1 MISSEFIKGMPKI
14 DLHCHLDG
22 SLPLPTAKRILKDLG
37 EEWDEERLFE
47 EMGVPDDCPSLAA
60 YLACFD
66 LPIRCLQTA
75 DALEMCARDMAVK
88 AAEENTVYLEARFA
102 PSTQLLGGLSV
113 REAIEAVDRG
123 LKKAERET
131 GIMTG
136 IIVCAM
142 RHLPEETN
150 LAMFRQAREML
161 GAGVSACDLAGDE
174 ASFPMH
180 GFRNLFEEAIRLGL
194 PFTVHAGECG
204 SRANIREAID
214 LGALRIGHGTA
225 ASGDPAL
232 LELAADRGV
241 GFEQCPTSNVQT
253 KIISDFSGS
262 PVREFMQAGI
272 PVSVGTDNRTVSRV
286 TLTEE
291 FSKLSA
297 FAGLT
302 REEAEKIYFDSVSMA
317 FARDGVKE
325 RLFRKGRDFF
335 GPSAPGRE
343 SGL

>member
-1 MISSEFIKGMPKI
+1 MTNIEFIQKMPKI

-22 SLPLPTAKRILKDLG
+22 SLPIKTAKKILKDLG
-37 EEWDEERLFE
+37 EEWDEDRLYE
-47 EMGVPDDCPSLAA
+47 EMGVPDECPSLAA

-75 DALEMCARDMAVK
+75 DALEICARDMAVM
-88 AAEENTVYLEARFA
+88 AAEENTLYLEARFA
-102 PSTQLLGGLSV
+102 PSTQLLKGLSV
-113 REAIEAVDRG
+113 RDTIEAVDRG
-123 LKKAERET
+123 LKRAERET

-161 GAGVSACDLAGDE
+161 GAGVVACDLAGDE
-174 ASFPMH
+174 ASFPMK
-180 GFRNLFEEAIRLGL
+180 GFGNLFGEARRLGL
-194 PFTVHAGECG
+194 PFTIHAGECG
-204 SRANIREAID
+204 SRANIREAIE
-214 LGALRIGHGTA
+214 LGASRIGHGTA
-225 ASGDPAL
+225 ASGDPDL
-232 LELAADRGV
+232 KRLAADKGI

-253 KIISDFSGS
+253 KILQDFAGS
-262 PVREFMQAGI
+262 PVREFLEAGI

-297 FAGLT
+297 RAGLT
-302 REEAEKIYFDSVSMA
+302 SGGMEKIYYDSISMA
-317 FARDGVKE
+317 FAGEDAKE
-325 RLFRKGRDFF
+325 RLYRKGRDFF
-335 GPSAPGRE
+335 GRKE
-343 SGL
+343 Q

>member
-1 MISSEFIKGMPKI
+1 MTDIEFIQKMPKI

-161 GAGVSACDLAGDE
+161 GAGVAACDLAGDE

-180 GFRNLFEEAIRLGL
+180 GFRNLFEEAVRLCR
-194 PFTVHAGECG
+194 P
-204 SRANIREAID
+204 
-214 LGALRIGHGTA
+214 
-225 ASGDPAL
+225 DP
-232 LELAADRGV
+232 
-241 GFEQCPTSNVQT
+241 
-253 KIISDFSGS
+253 
-262 PVREFMQAGI
+262 
-272 PVSVGTDNRTVSRV
+272 
-286 TLTEE
+286 
-291 FSKLSA
+291 
-297 FAGLT
+297 
-302 REEAEKIYFDSVSMA
+302 
-317 FARDGVKE
+317 
-325 RLFRKGRDFF
+325 
-335 GPSAPGRE
+335 
-343 SGL
+343 

>member
-123 LKKAERET
+123 LKRAERET

-180 GFRNLFEEAIRLGL
+180 GFRTLFEEAVRLGL

-253 KIISDFSGS
+253 KILPGFAGS
-262 PVREFMQAGI
+262 PVREFMQAGV
-272 PVSVGTDNRTVSRV
+272 PVSIGTDNRTVSRV
-286 TLTEE
+286 DLTEE

-302 REEAEKIYFDSVSMA
+302 REEAEKIYFDSMSMA
-317 FARDGVKE
+317 FAGDGVKE
-325 RLFRKGRDFF
+325 RLFWKGRDFF

>member
-1 MISSEFIKGMPKI
+1 MNSSSFIKEMPKI

-22 SLPLPTAKRILKDLG
+22 SLPIPTAKRILKDLG
-37 EEWDEERLFE
+37 EEWDEELLYE
-47 EMGVPDDCPSLAA
+47 KMGVPDDCPSLAA

-75 DALEMCARDMAVK
+75 DALETCARDMAVK

-102 PSTQLLGGLSV
+102 PSTQLMKGLSV
-113 REAIEAVDRG
+113 RSAIEAVDRG
-123 LKKAERET
+123 LKRAEKET

-161 GAGVSACDLAGDE
+161 GEGVLACDLAGDE
-174 ASFPMH
+174 ASFPMKD
-180 GFRNLFEEAIRLGL
+180 FRNLFGEAVRLGR

-204 SRANIREAID
+204 SRTNIREAIE
-214 LGALRIGHGTA
+214 LGASRIGHGTA
-225 ASGDPAL
+225 ASGDPEL
-232 LELAADRGV
+232 IELAADRGI
-241 GFEQCPTSNVQT
+241 GFEQCPTSNIQT
-253 KIISDFSGS
+253 KILEDFSLN
-262 PVREFMQAGI
+262 PVREFLRAGI

-286 TLTEE
+286 NLTEE
-291 FSKLSA
+291 FSRLSA
-297 FAGLT
+297 FSGLT

-317 FARDGVKE
+317 FAGEEVKE
-325 RLFRKGRDFF
+325 RLWRKGRDFF
-335 GPSAPGRE
+335 GRPLGNEETGR
-343 SGL
+343 

>member
-1 MISSEFIKGMPKI
+1 MTDIEFIQKMPKI

-88 AAEENTVYLEARFA
+88 AAEENIVYLEARFA

-253 KIISDFSGS
+253 KILPGFAGS
-262 PVREFMQAGI
+262 PVREFMQAGV
-272 PVSVGTDNRTVSRV
+272 PVSIGTDNRTVSRV
-286 TLTEE
+286 DLTEE

-317 FARDGVKE
+317 FAGDGVKE

>member
-174 ASFPMH
+174 ASFPMRD
-180 GFRNLFEEAIRLGL
+180 FRTLFEEAARLGL
-194 PFTVHAGECG
+194 PFTIHAGECG

>member
-1 MISSEFIKGMPKI
+1 MINSGFIKGMPKI

-22 SLPLPTAKRILKDLG
+22 SLPIPTAKRILKDLG
-37 EEWDEERLFE
+37 EEWDEEILFE
-47 EMGVPDDCPSLAA
+47 KMGVADECPSLAA

-88 AAEENTVYLEARFA
+88 AAGENTVYLEARFA

-113 REAIEAVDRG
+113 KGAIEAVDRG
-123 LKKAERET
+123 LKRAEKET
-131 GIMTG
+131 GIITG

-174 ASFPMH
+174 ASFPMK
-180 GFRNLFEEAIRLGL
+180 GFRNLFEEARRLGL

-232 LELAADRGV
+232 MKLAADRGI
-241 GFEQCPTSNVQT
+241 GFEQCPTSNIQT
-253 KIISDFSGS
+253 KILSDYSLT
-262 PVREFMQAGI
+262 PVREFMRAGI

-291 FSKLSA
+291 FTRLSA
-297 FAGLT
+297 FSGLT
-302 REEAEKIYFDSVSMA
+302 RKEAEKIYFDSVSMA
-317 FARDGVKE
+317 FAGDDVKE
-325 RLFRKGRDFF
+325 KLLRKGRDFF
-335 GPSAPGRE
+335 ERQGGSE
-343 SGL
+343 ETGL